1 MKEEGKKVFKH
12 VLPLKVSPILYVIH
26 FFTSSFTLFLT
37 LTYFAENVMTDR
49 YGSSE
54 RSTSSLGDYTTQKC
68 KMLKDIWCIIQ
79 GNTYLKLLNLFFR
92 WSLGSP
98 CYPDCNG
105 VWWTQRLLIG
115 IGSFLRLQDC
125 KVKK

>member
-26 FFTSSFTLFLT
+26 FFPSSFTLFLT

-68 KMLKDIWCIIQ
+68 KMLKDI
-79 GNTYLKLLNLFFR
+79 
-92 WSLGSP
+92 
-98 CYPDCNG
+98 
-105 VWWTQRLLIG
+105 
-115 IGSFLRLQDC
+115 
-125 KVKK
+125 